1 MLAVYCQLC
10 SGKSLYYSSLSDGR
24 ASPAGDGRRVMIL
37 VRTAPLPRTHP
48 VVGMD
53 IAEHAAASRGGP
65 HAGPLSQLGIR
76 HRTGR

>member
-1 MLAVYCQLC
+1 MV
-10 SGKSLYYSSLSDGR
+10 
-24 ASPAGDGRRVMIL
+24 L

-65 HAGPLSQLGIR
+65 HAGPLSRLGIR
-76 HRTGR
+76 HRTAR